1 MVCNPPSTSGTEGTS
16 SDTTPTMSTLGSTE
30 MTTQETK
37 SGARA
42 DSINIAIA
50 GDDDG
55 RLSAHDSA
63 TEHIGVDKFIWDYGM
78 CYAPPHVACSLGKGR
93 CP

>member
-1 MVCNPPSTSGTEGTS
+1 MS
-16 SDTTPTMSTLGSTE
+16 SRGSTE

-78 CYAPPHVACSLGKGR
+78 CYSPPHVACSLGKGR

>member
-1 MVCNPPSTSGTEGTS
+1 MQPSTTSGTEGTS
-16 SDTTPTMSTLGSTE
+16 SDTTPTMSTRGSTE

-78 CYAPPHVACSLGKGR
+78 CYSPPHVACSLGKGR